1 MLTPTQTATCASPG
15 PWKAGRQRRDDER
28 KTVVC
33 FLHRSNLAVAENKL
47 SSAEVCVPGLF
58 ADVVVS

>member
-1 MLTPTQTATCASPG
+1 MLTPTQAATCASPA
-15 PWKAGRQRRDDER
+15 PWTEGRQRRDDER

-47 SSAEVCVPGLF
+47 SSADVCVSGLF
-58 ADVVVS
+58 ADVLVS